1 MSSKTL
7 EVGQV
12 AGTGD
17 VSGDPR
23 RWRILAV
30 ASVAQFLAILD
41 LFAVNV
47 AFPALQRSFGDAP
60 LSQVTWVLN
69 AYTIVLAALLV
80 PAGRLADVIG
90 RRKGFLL
97 GLALFGLAS
106 VGCALAPALPVLI
119 AARVV
124 QSASGAMLI
133 PTALALVLPA
143 FPQQQ
148 KPIAMSVWTLVAGAG
163 AGSGPVVGGLLAQVD
178 WRLLFLVNVP
188 VTLIAVVA
196 GLRVLPN
203 PRSGVRRR
211 LDLPGAGLILATTA
225 LLVTAF
231 VQAPAWGYASA
242 RTLGCALAAVL
253 LGGVLARHA
262 TRGTDPIISLALL
275 RRRMFGMAL
284 AGIFCYYLSFGAM
297 LLSATLLFTTRWHYS
312 AIEAGFGVLPG
323 PLTVIATTLL
333 MGRAIRRFGP
343 RPIAVI
349 GGLTMAAGCA
359 WWAVMAT
366 ASPDYLKVWLP
377 GMILAGLSTA
387 TLQPALF
394 GAASTLPP
402 SELALGSAL
411 LMMARQIGTAVGVA
425 ILAAILGAAGHP
437 SIGELRTGW
446 WYMAVAALLAAAASL
461 RVKE

>member
-1 MSSKTL
+1 MRSKTVEL
-7 EVGQV
+7 TRPDSTSE
-12 AGTGD
+12 A
-17 VSGDPR
+17 SGDPR
-23 RWRILAV
+23 RWRILVV

-47 AFPALQRSFGDAP
+47 AFPALQRSFGDVS

-97 GLALFGLAS
+97 GLAMFGLAS
-106 VGCALAPALPVLI
+106 IGCATAPALPVLI

-124 QSASGAMLI
+124 QSAAGAMLI
-133 PTALALVLPA
+133 PTALSLVLPA
-143 FPQQQ
+143 FPQRQ
-148 KPIAMSVWTLVAGAG
+148 KPIAMSVWTLVAGLG
-163 AGSGPVVGGLLAQVD
+163 AGSGPVCGGVLAQVN

-211 LDLPGAGLILATTA
+211 LDLPGAGLVLAATA

-231 VQAPAWGYASA
+231 VQAPVWGYTSP
-242 RTLGCALAAVL
+242 RTLGCVLAAVV
-253 LGGVLARHA
+253 LGLALARHA
-262 TRGTDPIISLALL
+262 VRGTDPVISPALL
-275 RRRMFGMAL
+275 RQRQFGMAL

-323 PLTVIATTLL
+323 PLTVVATTLL
-333 MGRAIRRFGP
+333 SGRVIRRFGP
-343 RPIAVI
+343 RPVAVF
-349 GGLTMAAGCA
+349 GALTMAAGSA
-359 WWAVMAT
+359 WWASTAT
-366 ASPDYLKVWLP
+366 AAPDYVRVWLP
-377 GMILAGLSTA
+377 GIILAGISTA

-394 GAASTLPP
+394 GTASALRPD
-402 SELALGSAL
+402 ELALGSAL

-437 SIGELRTGW
+437 TIASLRAGW

-461 RVKE
+461 GVRP